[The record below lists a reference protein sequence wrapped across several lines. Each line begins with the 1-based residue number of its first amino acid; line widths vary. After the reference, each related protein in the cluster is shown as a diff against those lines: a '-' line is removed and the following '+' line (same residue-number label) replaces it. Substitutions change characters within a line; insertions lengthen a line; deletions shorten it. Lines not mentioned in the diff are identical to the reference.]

1 MTDPDWN
8 VVVKFTSFLVPRPLK
23 SKNRPQKRV
32 QREKLTLGHF
42 GEVTGRVPTFH
53 IPVLEIVDTVSTL
66 FLRS

>member
-1 MTDPDWN
+1 MTSH
-8 VVVKFTSFLVPRPLK
+8 VTKSFVFLTSGQLK